1 MANEVMVPLEQIGMM
16 AKAVSDSGLF
26 GIKSEA
32 AAFALMCIAQA
43 DGIPPIKAAVQYHII
58 DGKPCLKS
66 EAMLARFQASG
77 GKIRWK
83 ERTPQ
88 RCTLWLEHPQAGE
101 IEVTWDIERAKAAG
115 LAGRNTW
122 KAYPAQM
129 MSARCISEG
138 IRALYPACV
147 GGFYTP
153 EEVRDFDAPKPATQ
167 QECLPPAT
175 PPEYPKPATQQECL
189 PTAHPEKTAMPKPK
203 AAKPATQEAEI
214 VDDGY
219 SEPPVHTDAFA
230 EPPKPE
236 KPAKAAEKQRDVKLT
251 RTPEVMKAN
260 FMNWAEAACLTK
272 DRQKVMD
279 AIGAMGY
286 ESFDQVPPEKDVLRE
301 VTKAISAVPDI
312 PMDKAEA
319 PF

>member
-32 AAFALMCIAQA
+32 AAFSLMCIAQA

-58 DGKPCLKS
+58 DGKPALKS

-88 RCTLWLEHPQAGE
+88 RCTLWLSHPQAGE

-153 EEVRDFDAPKPATQ
+153 EEVRDFDAP
-167 QECLPPAT
+167 PPA
-175 PPEYPKPATQQECL
+175 PQPESPKPAQ
-189 PTAHPEKTAMPKPK
+189 AAKAAMPKPK
-203 AAKPATQEAEI
+203 AANPAPQEAEI
-214 VDDGY
+214 VEDGY
-219 SEPPVHTDAFA
+219 YEPPVQTDEFDEEQKPETN
-230 EPPKPE
+230 EPNVPTKKPE
-236 KPAKAAEKQRDVKLT
+236 KTAKAAEKQRDVKLT

-272 DRQKVMD
+272 GRQNVLD
-279 AIGAMGY
+279 AVGAMGY
-286 ESFDQVPPEKDVLRE
+286 ESFDQVPLEKDVLRK

-312 PMDKAEA
+312 PLDKAEA

>member
-32 AAFALMCIAQA
+32 AAFSLMCIAQA

-58 DGKPCLKS
+58 DGKPSLNS

-77 GKIRWK
+77 GSIRWK

-88 RCTLWLEHPQAGE
+88 RCTLWLEHPKAAE
-101 IEVTWDIERAKAAG
+101 IEVTWDIECAKAAG

-153 EEVRDFDAPKPATQ
+153 EEVRDFDAPPPATQ
-167 QECLPPAT
+167 QES
-175 PPEYPKPATQQECL
+175 PKPAQ
-189 PTAHPEKTAMPKPK
+189 AAKTAMPKPK
-203 AAKPATQEAEI
+203 AAKPATHDAEI
-214 VDDGY
+214 VEDGY
-219 SEPPVHTDAFA
+219 SEPPVQTDAFA
-230 EPPKPE
+230 EPTRTETNEPAQKPV
-236 KPAKAAEKQRDVKLT
+236 KTAKAAEKQKDVKNT

-260 FMNWAEAACLTK
+260 FMNWAETACLTK
-272 DRQKVMD
+272 GRQNVLD

-312 PMDKAEA
+312 PLDKAEA

>member
-32 AAFALMCIAQA
+32 AAFSLMCIAQA

-153 EEVRDFDAPKPATQ
+153 EEVRDFDAPPPAPQPESQKPAQ
-167 QECLPPAT
+167 AA
-175 PPEYPKPATQQECL
+175 KA
-189 PTAHPEKTAMPKPK
+189 AMPKPK
-203 AAKPATQEAEI
+203 AANQATQEAEI
-214 VDDGY
+214 VEDGY
-219 SEPPVHTDAFA
+219 SEPPVHTDEFDEKQKPETN
-230 EPPKPE
+230 EPNVPTKKPE
-236 KPAKAAEKQRDVKLT
+236 KTAKAAEKPRDVKLT

-260 FMNWAEAACLTK
+260 FMNWAELACLTK
-272 DRQKVMD
+272 GRQKVMD

-312 PMDKAEA
+312 PLDKAEA

>member
-1 MANEVMVPLEQIGMM
+1 MANEMVPLEQIGMM

-32 AAFALMCIAQA
+32 AAFSLMCIAQA

-58 DGKPCLKS
+58 DGKPALKS

-88 RCTLWLEHPQAGE
+88 RCTLWLSHPQAGE

-153 EEVRDFDAPKPATQ
+153 EEVRDFDAQPPATQPESPKPAQ
-167 QECLPPAT
+167 A
-175 PPEYPKPATQQECL
+175 A
-189 PTAHPEKTAMPKPK
+189 KTAMPKTK
-203 AAKPATQEAEI
+203 AANPAPQEAEI
-214 VDDGY
+214 V
-219 SEPPVHTDAFA
+219 EPQKTETN
-230 EPPKPE
+230 EPAQKPE
-236 KPAKAAEKQRDVKLT
+236 KPAKAAEKQKDVKHT

-260 FMNWAEAACLTK
+260 FINWAEAACLSK
-272 DRQKVMD
+272 GRQNVLD

-286 ESFDQVPPEKDVLRE
+286 ESFDQVPPEKDVLRA

-312 PMDKAEA
+312 PLNKAEA

>member
-1 MANEVMVPLEQIGMM
+1 MTNEVMVPLEQIGMM

-32 AAFALMCIAQA
+32 AAFSLMCIAQA

-58 DGKPCLKS
+58 DGKPALKS

-88 RCTLWLEHPQAGE
+88 RCTLWLSHPQAGE

-153 EEVRDFDAPKPATQ
+153 EEVRDFDAPPPSTQ
-167 QECLPPAT
+167 
-175 PPEYPKPATQQECL
+175 PESPKPAQ
-189 PTAHPEKTAMPKPK
+189 AAKTAMPKTK
-203 AAKPATQEAEI
+203 AANPAPQEAEI
-214 VDDGY
+214 V
-219 SEPPVHTDAFA
+219 EPQKTETN
-230 EPPKPE
+230 EPAQKPE
-236 KPAKAAEKQRDVKLT
+236 KPAKAAEKQKDVKHT

-260 FMNWAEAACLTK
+260 FINWAEAACLSK
-272 DRQKVMD
+272 GRQNVLD

-312 PMDKAEA
+312 PLNKAEA

>member
-1 MANEVMVPLEQIGMM
+1 MTNEVMVPLEQIGMM

-32 AAFALMCIAQA
+32 AAFSLMCIAQA

-58 DGKPCLKS
+58 DGKPSLKS

-153 EEVRDFDAPKPATQ
+153 EEVRDFDAPPPATQ
-167 QECLPPAT
+167 
-175 PPEYPKPATQQECL
+175 PESPKPAQ
-189 PTAHPEKTAMPKPK
+189 AAKAAMPKPK
-203 AAKPATQEAEI
+203 AANPAPQEAEI
-214 VDDGY
+214 VEDGY
-219 SEPPVHTDAFA
+219 SEPPVQTDEFD
-230 EPPKPE
+230 EKQKPE
-236 KPAKAAEKQRDVKLT
+236 TNEPNVPTKKTEKTAKAAEKQRDVKLT

-272 DRQKVMD
+272 GRQNVLD
-279 AIGAMGY
+279 AVGAMGY
-286 ESFDQVPPEKDVLRE
+286 ESFDQVPPEKDVLRK
-301 VTKAISAVPDI
+301 VTKAISSVPDI
-312 PMDKAEA
+312 PLDKAEA

>member
-32 AAFALMCIAQA
+32 AAFSLMCIAQA

-58 DGKPCLKS
+58 DGKPSLKS

-153 EEVRDFDAPKPATQ
+153 EEVRDFDAPIPTTHPERTKPAQ
-167 QECLPPAT
+167 A
-175 PPEYPKPATQQECL
+175 
-189 PTAHPEKTAMPKPK
+189 EKTAMPKPK
-203 AAKPATQEAEI
+203 AANPAPHDAEI
-214 VDDGY
+214 VEDGY
-219 SEPPVHTDAFA
+219 SEPPVQTDAFA
-230 EPPKPE
+230 ELPKPE
-236 KPAKAAEKQRDVKLT
+236 KPAKAAEKPMDVKLT

-312 PMDKAEA
+312 PLDKAEA

>member
-1 MANEVMVPLEQIGMM
+1 MANEVMVPIEQIGMM

-32 AAFALMCIAQA
+32 AFSLMCIAQA

-58 DGKPCLKS
+58 DGKPSLKS

-77 GKIRWK
+77 GSIRWK

-88 RCTLWLEHPQAGE
+88 RCTLWLEHPKAGE

-153 EEVRDFDAPKPATQ
+153 EEVRDFDAP
-167 QECLPPAT
+167 PPA
-175 PPEYPKPATQQECL
+175 PQPESPKPAQATK
-189 PTAHPEKTAMPKPK
+189 AAMPKPK
-203 AAKPATQEAEI
+203 AAKTAPQEAEI
-214 VDDGY
+214 VEDGY
-219 SEPPVHTDAFA
+219 SEPPVQTDAFS

-312 PMDKAEA
+312 PLDKAEA

>member
-32 AAFALMCIAQA
+32 AAFSLMCIAQA

-58 DGKPCLKS
+58 DGKPSLKS

-77 GKIRWK
+77 GSIRWK

-88 RCTLWLEHPQAGE
+88 RCTLWLEHPKAGE

-153 EEVRDFDAPKPATQ
+153 EEVRDFDAPQ
-167 QECLPPAT
+167 
-175 PPEYPKPATQQECL
+175 PESPKPAQ
-189 PTAHPEKTAMPKPK
+189 AAKAAMPKPK
-203 AAKPATQEAEI
+203 AAKTAPQEAEI
-214 VDDGY
+214 VEDGY
-219 SEPPVHTDAFA
+219 SEPPVQTDAFA

>member
-32 AAFALMCIAQA
+32 AAFSLMCIAQA

-58 DGKPCLKS
+58 DGKPALKS

-88 RCTLWLEHPQAGE
+88 RCTLWLSHPQAGE

-153 EEVRDFDAPKPATQ
+153 EEVRDFDAPPPATQ
-167 QECLPPAT
+167 
-175 PPEYPKPATQQECL
+175 PESQKPAL
-189 PTAHPEKTAMPKPK
+189 AAKTAMPKPK
-203 AAKPATQEAEI
+203 AAKPEQHDAVI
-214 VDDGY
+214 VEDGY
-219 SEPPVHTDAFA
+219 SEPPVQTDAFA
-230 EPPKPE
+230 EPQKPETNGPAQKTE
-236 KPAKAAEKQRDVKLT
+236 KPAKAAEKQKDVKRT
-251 RTPEVMKAN
+251 RTPEMMKAN
-260 FMNWAEAACLTK
+260 FINWAETACLNK
-272 DRQKVMD
+272 GRQKVLD
-279 AIGAMGY
+279 AIGAIGY

-312 PMDKAEA
+312 PMDKAES

>member
-32 AAFALMCIAQA
+32 AAFSLMCIAQA

-58 DGKPCLKS
+58 DGKPSLKS

-138 IRALYPACV
+138 IRALYPVCV

-153 EEVRDFDAPKPATQ
+153 EEVRDFDAP
-167 QECLPPAT
+167 
-175 PPEYPKPATQQECL
+175 
-189 PTAHPEKTAMPKPK
+189 PTAPQPESPNPAKAAKAAMPKPK
-203 AAKPATQEAEI
+203 AAKPDPQEAEI
-214 VDDGY
+214 V
-219 SEPPVHTDAFA
+219 ENAFS

-236 KPAKAAEKQRDVKLT
+236 TKEPAPKPEKPDKAAEKQSDVKLT

-312 PMDKAEA
+312 RLDKAES

>member
-32 AAFALMCIAQA
+32 AAFSLMCIAQA

-58 DGKPCLKS
+58 DGKPALKS

-88 RCTLWLEHPQAGE
+88 RCTLWLSHPQAGE

-153 EEVRDFDAPKPATQ
+153 EEVRDFDAPPPATQ
-167 QECLPPAT
+167 
-175 PPEYPKPATQQECL
+175 PERPKPAQ
-189 PTAHPEKTAMPKPK
+189 AAKTAMPKQK
-203 AAKPATQEAEI
+203 AAKTATHDAEI
-214 VDDGY
+214 VEDGY
-219 SEPPVHTDAFA
+219 SEPPVQTYEFA
-230 EPPKPE
+230 EPQKPE
-236 KPAKAAEKQRDVKLT
+236 KTVNAAEKTVNAAEKQKDVKNT

-260 FMNWAEAACLTK
+260 FMNWAEAACLSK
-272 DRQKVMD
+272 GRQNVLD

-286 ESFDQVPPEKDVLRE
+286 ESFDQVPPEKDVLRA

-312 PMDKAEA
+312 PLDKAEA

>member
-1 MANEVMVPLEQIGMM
+1 MANEMVPLEQIGMM

-32 AAFALMCIAQA
+32 AAFSLMCIAQA

-58 DGKPCLKS
+58 DGKPALKS

-88 RCTLWLEHPQAGE
+88 RCTLWLSHPQAGE

-153 EEVRDFDAPKPATQ
+153 EEVRDFDAPPPATQ
-167 QECLPPAT
+167 SEST
-175 PPEYPKPATQQECL
+175 KPAQ
-189 PTAHPEKTAMPKPK
+189 AAKTAMPKPN
-203 AAKPATQEAEI
+203 AANPAPQEAEI
-214 VDDGY
+214 V
-219 SEPPVHTDAFA
+219 EPTKPETK
-230 EPPKPE
+230 EPAQKSE
-236 KPAKAAEKQRDVKLT
+236 KPAKAAEKPRDVKLT

-260 FMNWAEAACLTK
+260 FINWAEAACLSK
-272 DRQKVMD
+272 GRQNVLD

-286 ESFDQVPPEKDVLRE
+286 ESFDQVPPEKDVLRA

-312 PMDKAEA
+312 PLNKAEA

>member
-32 AAFALMCIAQA
+32 AAFSLMCIAQA

-58 DGKPCLKS
+58 DGKPSLKS

-77 GKIRWK
+77 GSIRWK

-88 RCTLWLEHPQAGE
+88 RCTLWLEHPKAGE

-115 LAGRNTW
+115 LAGRTTW

-153 EEVRDFDAPKPATQ
+153 EEVRDFDAP
-167 QECLPPAT
+167 PPAQ
-175 PPEYPKPATQQECL
+175 PESPKPAQ
-189 PTAHPEKTAMPKPK
+189 AAKDAMPKPK
-203 AAKPATQEAEI
+203 AAKTAPQEAEI
-214 VDDGY
+214 VEDGY
-219 SEPPVHTDAFA
+219 SEPPVQTDAFA

-236 KPAKAAEKQRDVKLT
+236 KPAKAAEKPRDVKLT

-312 PMDKAEA
+312 PMDKAES

>member
-32 AAFALMCIAQA
+32 AAFSLMCIAQA

-58 DGKPCLKS
+58 DGKPSLKS

-77 GKIRWK
+77 GSIRWK

-88 RCTLWLEHPQAGE
+88 RCTLWLEHPKAGE

-153 EEVRDFDAPKPATQ
+153 EEVRDFDAPQ
-167 QECLPPAT
+167 
-175 PPEYPKPATQQECL
+175 PESPKPAQ
-189 PTAHPEKTAMPKPK
+189 AAKAAMPKPK
-203 AAKPATQEAEI
+203 AANPAPQEAEI
-214 VDDGY
+214 VEDGY
-219 SEPPVHTDAFA
+219 SEPPVQTDAFT
-230 EPPKPE
+230 ETPNPE

-260 FMNWAEAACLTK
+260 FMNWAESACLTK

-312 PMDKAEA
+312 PMDKAA
-319 PF
+319 SPF

>member
-32 AAFALMCIAQA
+32 AAFSLMCIAQA

-58 DGKPCLKS
+58 DGKPSLKS

-115 LAGRNTW
+115 LAGRTTW

-153 EEVRDFDAPKPATQ
+153 EEVRDFNAPPPAPQPESPKPAQ
-167 QECLPPAT
+167 AA
-175 PPEYPKPATQQECL
+175 KA
-189 PTAHPEKTAMPKPK
+189 AMPKPK
-203 AAKPATQEAEI
+203 AANPAPQEAEI
-214 VDDGY
+214 VEDGY
-219 SEPPVHTDAFA
+219 SEPPVQTDAFA
-230 EPPKPE
+230 ETPKPETKEPAPKPE
-236 KPAKAAEKQRDVKLT
+236 KPAKAAEKPRDVKLT

-312 PMDKAEA
+312 PLDKAES

>member
-1 MANEVMVPLEQIGMM
+1 MANEVMLTLEQIGIM

-32 AAFALMCIAQA
+32 AAFSLMCIAQA

-58 DGKPCLKS
+58 DGKPSLKS

-77 GKIRWK
+77 GSIRWK

-88 RCTLWLEHPQAGE
+88 RCTLWLEHPKAGE
-101 IEVTWDIERAKAAG
+101 IEVTWDIERAKSAG
-115 LAGRNTW
+115 LAGRTTW

-153 EEVRDFDAPKPATQ
+153 EEVRDFDAPQ
-167 QECLPPAT
+167 
-175 PPEYPKPATQQECL
+175 PESPKPAQ
-189 PTAHPEKTAMPKPK
+189 AAKAAMPKPK
-203 AAKPATQEAEI
+203 AAKTAPQEAEI
-214 VDDGY
+214 VEDGY
-219 SEPPVHTDAFA
+219 SEPPVQTDAFA
-230 EPPKPE
+230 EPPKSETNEHAP
-236 KPAKAAEKQRDVKLT
+236 KPAQAAKAAEKPRDVKLT

-260 FMNWAEAACLTK
+260 FMNWAVAACLTK

-301 VTKAISAVPDI
+301 VTKAISAIPDI
-312 PMDKAEA
+312 PLDKAEA

>member
-32 AAFALMCIAQA
+32 AAFSLMCIAQA

-58 DGKPCLKS
+58 DGKPALKS

-88 RCTLWLEHPQAGE
+88 RCTLWLSHPQAGE

-153 EEVRDFDAPKPATQ
+153 EEVRDLVRDFDAPHPATQ
-167 QECLPPAT
+167 
-175 PPEYPKPATQQECL
+175 PEIPKPAQ
-189 PTAHPEKTAMPKPK
+189 AAKTAMPKSK
-203 AAKPATQEAEI
+203 AANPAPHEAEI
-214 VDDGY
+214 VEDGY
-219 SEPPVHTDAFA
+219 SEPPVQTDAFA
-230 EPPKPE
+230 EPTKHETNEPAKKPE
-236 KPAKAAEKQRDVKLT
+236 NTAKAPEKQKDVKHT

-260 FMNWAEAACLTK
+260 FMNWAEAACLSK
-272 DRQKVMD
+272 GRQNVLD

-286 ESFDQVPPEKDVLRE
+286 ESFDQVPPEKDVLRK

-312 PMDKAEA
+312 PLNKAEA

>member
-1 MANEVMVPLEQIGMM
+1 MANEVMIPLEQIGMM

-32 AAFALMCIAQA
+32 AAFSLMCIAQA

-58 DGKPCLKS
+58 DGKPALKS

-83 ERTPQ
+83 ERNPN
-88 RCTLWLEHPQAGE
+88 RCTLWLEHPNAGE
-101 IEVTWDIERAKAAG
+101 LEVTWDMERAKAAG

-122 KAYPAQM
+122 KAFPAQM

-153 EEVRDFDAPKPATQ
+153 EEVRDFDAP
-167 QECLPPAT
+167 PPAAQ
-175 PPEYPKPATQQECL
+175 PKIPKPA
-189 PTAHPEKTAMPKPK
+189 PTAK
-203 AAKPATQEAEI
+203 AAKQATQEAEI
-214 VDDGY
+214 IEDGY
-219 SEPPVHTDAFA
+219 SEPPVQTDAFA
-230 EPPKPE
+230 EPPKTEAKEPAQKPE
-236 KPAKAAEKQRDVKLT
+236 NPAKAAEKPRDVKLT

-260 FMNWAEAACLTK
+260 FMNWAESACLTK

-312 PMDKAEA
+312 PMGKAES

>member
-1 MANEVMVPLEQIGMM
+1 MANEVMLPLEQIGMM

-32 AAFALMCIAQA
+32 AAFSLMCIAQA

-58 DGKPCLKS
+58 DGKPALKS

-88 RCTLWLEHPQAGE
+88 RCTLWLSHPQAGE

-153 EEVRDFDAPKPATQ
+153 EEVRDFDAPPPSTQPESQKPAQ
-167 QECLPPAT
+167 A
-175 PPEYPKPATQQECL
+175 A
-189 PTAHPEKTAMPKPK
+189 KTAMPKPK
-203 AAKPATQEAEI
+203 TAKTSPHDAEI
-214 VDDGY
+214 VENGY
-219 SEPPVHTDAFA
+219 SEPPVQTDAFA
-230 EPPKPE
+230 EPTKPKTNEPDQKPE
-236 KPAKAAEKQRDVKLT
+236 KPAKAAEKQKDVKNT

-260 FMNWAEAACLTK
+260 FINWAEAACLSK
-272 DRQKVMD
+272 GRQNVLN

-286 ESFDQVPPEKDVLRE
+286 ESFDQVPPEKDVLRA
-301 VTKAISAVPDI
+301 VTKAISAVHDI
-312 PMDKAEA
+312 PLDKAEA

>member
-32 AAFALMCIAQA
+32 AAFSLMCIAQA

-58 DGKPCLKS
+58 DGKPSLKS

-153 EEVRDFDAPKPATQ
+153 EEVRDFDAPPPATQ
-167 QECLPPAT
+167 
-175 PPEYPKPATQQECL
+175 PESPKPAQAAKAE
-189 PTAHPEKTAMPKPK
+189 MPKPK
-203 AAKPATQEAEI
+203 AAKTAPQEAEI

-230 EPPKPE
+230 ETPKPE
-236 KPAKAAEKQRDVKLT
+236 KPAKAAEKPRDVKLT

-260 FMNWAEAACLTK
+260 FMNWAESACLTK

-312 PMDKAEA
+312 PLDKAEA

>member
-32 AAFALMCIAQA
+32 AAFSLMCIAQA

-58 DGKPCLKS
+58 DGKPSLKS

-77 GKIRWK
+77 GSIRWK

-88 RCTLWLEHPQAGE
+88 RCTLWLEHPKAGE

-153 EEVRDFDAPKPATQ
+153 EEVRDFDAP
-167 QECLPPAT
+167 PPV
-175 PPEYPKPATQQECL
+175 PQPESPKPAQ
-189 PTAHPEKTAMPKPK
+189 AAKDAMPKPK
-203 AAKPATQEAEI
+203 AAKTAPQEAEI
-214 VDDGY
+214 VEDGY

-236 KPAKAAEKQRDVKLT
+236 KRAKAAEKPRDVKLT

-260 FMNWAEAACLTK
+260 FINWAEAACLTK

-312 PMDKAEA
+312 PLDKAES

>member
-32 AAFALMCIAQA
+32 AAFSLMCIAQA

-58 DGKPCLKS
+58 DGKPSLKS

-77 GKIRWK
+77 GSIRWK

-88 RCTLWLEHPQAGE
+88 RCTLWLEHPKAGE

-153 EEVRDFDAPKPATQ
+153 EEVRDFDAP
-167 QECLPPAT
+167 PPA
-175 PPEYPKPATQQECL
+175 PQPESPKPAQ
-189 PTAHPEKTAMPKPK
+189 AAKAAMPKPK
-203 AAKPATQEAEI
+203 AAKTAPQEAEI
-214 VDDGY
+214 VEDGY
-219 SEPPVHTDAFA
+219 SEPPVQTDAFD

-236 KPAKAAEKQRDVKLT
+236 KPAKAAEKQRDVKAHPHAGRWMR
-251 RTPEVMKAN
+251 RT
-260 FMNWAEAACLTK
+260 
-272 DRQKVMD
+272 
-279 AIGAMGY
+279 
-286 ESFDQVPPEKDVLRE
+286 S
-301 VTKAISAVPDI
+301 
-312 PMDKAEA
+312 
-319 PF
+319 

>member
-32 AAFALMCIAQA
+32 AAFSLMCIAQA

-58 DGKPCLKS
+58 DGKPALKS

-88 RCTLWLEHPQAGE
+88 RCTLWLSHPQAGE

-153 EEVRDFDAPKPATQ
+153 EEVRDFDAPPPATQ
-167 QECLPPAT
+167 
-175 PPEYPKPATQQECL
+175 PESPKPAQ
-189 PTAHPEKTAMPKPK
+189 AAKTEMPKPK
-203 AAKPATQEAEI
+203 AAKPAPHDAVI
-214 VDDGY
+214 VEDGY
-219 SEPPVHTDAFA
+219 SEPPVQTYEFA
-230 EPPKPE
+230 EPKKTE
-236 KPAKAAEKQRDVKLT
+236 KTVNAAEKTVNAAEKQKDVKHT

-260 FMNWAEAACLTK
+260 FMNWAETACLTK
-272 DRQKVMD
+272 GRHNVLD

-286 ESFDQVPPEKDVLRE
+286 ESFDQVPPEKDVLRK

-312 PMDKAEA
+312 PLDKAEA

>member
-1 MANEVMVPLEQIGMM
+1 MANEVMLTLEQIGIM

-58 DGKPCLKS
+58 DGKPSLKS

-153 EEVRDFDAPKPATQ
+153 EEVRDFDAPPPATQ
-167 QECLPPAT
+167 
-175 PPEYPKPATQQECL
+175 PESPKPAQ
-189 PTAHPEKTAMPKPK
+189 AAKAAMPKPK
-203 AAKPATQEAEI
+203 AAKTAPQEAEI
-214 VDDGY
+214 VEDGY
-219 SEPPVHTDAFA
+219 SEPPVQTDAFA

-260 FMNWAEAACLTK
+260 FMNWAVAACLTK

-301 VTKAISAVPDI
+301 VTKAISAIPDI
-312 PMDKAEA
+312 PLDKAEA

>member
-32 AAFALMCIAQA
+32 AAFSLMCIAQA

-58 DGKPCLKS
+58 DGKPALKS

-77 GKIRWK
+77 GSIRWK

-88 RCTLWLEHPQAGE
+88 RCTLWLEHPKAGE

-153 EEVRDFDAPKPATQ
+153 EEVRDFDAPPPAPQPESPKPEKPAK
-167 QECLPPAT
+167 A
-175 PPEYPKPATQQECL
+175 
-189 PTAHPEKTAMPKPK
+189 AMLKPK
-203 AAKPATQEAEI
+203 AANPAPQEAEI
-214 VDDGY
+214 V
-219 SEPPVHTDAFA
+219 EDAFA

-236 KPAKAAEKQRDVKLT
+236 TKEPAPNPEKPAKAAEKPRDVKLT

-260 FMNWAEAACLTK
+260 FINWAESACLTK

>member
-32 AAFALMCIAQA
+32 AAFSLMCIAQA

-58 DGKPCLKS
+58 DGKPALKS

-88 RCTLWLEHPQAGE
+88 RCTLWLSHPQAGE

-153 EEVRDFDAPKPATQ
+153 EEVRDFDAPPPATQ
-167 QECLPPAT
+167 
-175 PPEYPKPATQQECL
+175 PESTKPAQ
-189 PTAHPEKTAMPKPK
+189 AAKAAMPKPK
-203 AAKPATQEAEI
+203 TAKPATQEAEI
-214 VDDGY
+214 VEDGY
-219 SEPPVHTDAFA
+219 SETPVQTDAFD
-230 EPPKPE
+230 EPQKPE
-236 KPAKAAEKQRDVKLT
+236 KTAKAPEKQKEVKNT

-272 DRQKVMD
+272 GRQNVLD
-279 AIGAMGY
+279 AVGAMGY
-286 ESFDQVPPEKDVLRE
+286 ESFDQVPLEKDVLRK
-301 VTKAISAVPDI
+301 VAKAISAVPDI
-312 PMDKAEA
+312 PMNKAEA

>member
-32 AAFALMCIAQA
+32 AAFSLMCIAQA

-58 DGKPCLKS
+58 DGKPSLKS

-138 IRALYPACV
+138 IRALYPVCV

-153 EEVRDFDAPKPATQ
+153 EEVRDFDAP
-167 QECLPPAT
+167 PPA
-175 PPEYPKPATQQECL
+175 PQPESPNPAK
-189 PTAHPEKTAMPKPK
+189 AAKAAMPKPK
-203 AAKPATQEAEI
+203 AAKPDPQEAEI
-214 VDDGY
+214 VENAF
-219 SEPPVHTDAFA
+219 SEPPKPETK
-230 EPPKPE
+230 EPAPKPE
-236 KPAKAAEKQRDVKLT
+236 KPAKAAEKPRDVKLT

-260 FMNWAEAACLTK
+260 FMNWAESACLTK

-312 PMDKAEA
+312 TLDKAES

>member
-32 AAFALMCIAQA
+32 AAFSLMCIAQA

-58 DGKPCLKS
+58 DGKPSLKS

-77 GKIRWK
+77 GSIRWK

-88 RCTLWLEHPQAGE
+88 RCTLWLEHPKAGE

-153 EEVRDFDAPKPATQ
+153 EEVRDFDAPQ
-167 QECLPPAT
+167 
-175 PPEYPKPATQQECL
+175 PESPKPAQ
-189 PTAHPEKTAMPKPK
+189 AAKAAMPKPK
-203 AAKPATQEAEI
+203 AANPAPQEAEI
-214 VDDGY
+214 VENGY
-219 SEPPVHTDAFA
+219 SEPPVQTDAFA

-236 KPAKAAEKQRDVKLT
+236 KPAKAAEKPRDVKLT

-260 FMNWAEAACLTK
+260 FMNWAESACLTK

-312 PMDKAEA
+312 PMDKAES

>member
-32 AAFALMCIAQA
+32 AAFSLMCIAQA

-58 DGKPCLKS
+58 DGKPALKS

-88 RCTLWLEHPQAGE
+88 RCTLWLSHPQAGE

-153 EEVRDFDAPKPATQ
+153 EEVRDFDAPPPVTHPESTKPAQ
-167 QECLPPAT
+167 A
-175 PPEYPKPATQQECL
+175 A
-189 PTAHPEKTAMPKPK
+189 KTAMPKPK
-203 AAKPATQEAEI
+203 AAKPEPHDAEI
-214 VDDGY
+214 VEDGY
-219 SEPPVHTDAFA
+219 SEPQVQTDAFA
-230 EPPKPE
+230 EPQKPETNELAQKPE
-236 KPAKAAEKQRDVKLT
+236 KPAKAAEKQKDVKNN

-260 FMNWAEAACLTK
+260 FINWAEAACLTK
-272 DRQKVMD
+272 GRQNVLD
-279 AIGAMGY
+279 AVGAMGY
-286 ESFDQVPPEKDVLRE
+286 ESFDQVPPEKDVLRK

-312 PMDKAEA
+312 PLDKAEA

>member
-1 MANEVMVPLEQIGMM
+1 MANEMVPLEQIGMM

-32 AAFALMCIAQA
+32 AAFSLMCIAQA

-58 DGKPCLKS
+58 DGKPALKS

-88 RCTLWLEHPQAGE
+88 RCTLWLSHPQAGE

-153 EEVRDFDAPKPATQ
+153 EEVRDFSAQPPATQPESPKPAQ
-167 QECLPPAT
+167 A
-175 PPEYPKPATQQECL
+175 A
-189 PTAHPEKTAMPKPK
+189 KTAMPKTK
-203 AAKPATQEAEI
+203 AANPAPQEAEI
-214 VDDGY
+214 V
-219 SEPPVHTDAFA
+219 EPQKTETN
-230 EPPKPE
+230 EPAQKPE
-236 KPAKAAEKQRDVKLT
+236 KPAKAAEKQKDVKHT

-260 FMNWAEAACLTK
+260 FINWAEAACLSK
-272 DRQKVMD
+272 GRQNVLD

-286 ESFDQVPPEKDVLRE
+286 ESFDQVPPEKDVLRA

-312 PMDKAEA
+312 PLNKAEA

>member
-32 AAFALMCIAQA
+32 AAFSLMCIAQA

-58 DGKPCLKS
+58 DGKPSLKS

-138 IRALYPACV
+138 IRALYPVCV

-153 EEVRDFDAPKPATQ
+153 EEVRDFDAP
-167 QECLPPAT
+167 PPA
-175 PPEYPKPATQQECL
+175 PQPESPNPAK
-189 PTAHPEKTAMPKPK
+189 AAKAAMPKPK
-203 AAKPATQEAEI
+203 AAKPDPQEAEI
-214 VDDGY
+214 VENAF
-219 SEPPVHTDAFA
+219 SEPPKPETK
-230 EPPKPE
+230 EPAPKPE
-236 KPAKAAEKQRDVKLT
+236 KPAKAAEKPRDVKLT

-260 FMNWAEAACLTK
+260 FMNWAESACLTK

-312 PMDKAEA
+312 PMDKAES

>member
-32 AAFALMCIAQA
+32 AAFSLMCIAQA

-58 DGKPCLKS
+58 DGKPSLKS

-77 GKIRWK
+77 GSIRWK

-88 RCTLWLEHPQAGE
+88 RCTLWLEHPKAGE

-153 EEVRDFDAPKPATQ
+153 EEVRDFDALPPAPQPESPKPAQ
-167 QECLPPAT
+167 AA
-175 PPEYPKPATQQECL
+175 KA
-189 PTAHPEKTAMPKPK
+189 AMPKPK
-203 AAKPATQEAEI
+203 AANPAPQEAEI
-214 VDDGY
+214 VEDGY
-219 SEPPVHTDAFA
+219 SEPPVHTDEFDEEQKPETN
-230 EPPKPE
+230 EPNVPTKKPE
-236 KPAKAAEKQRDVKLT
+236 KTAKAAEKQRDVKLT
-251 RTPEVMKAN
+251 CTPEVMKAN
-260 FMNWAEAACLTK
+260 FMNWAESACLTK

-286 ESFDQVPPEKDVLRE
+286 ESFDQVPPEKDVLLE

-312 PMDKAEA
+312 PMEKAEA